1 MDKPYLPATN
11 IPLQSFEIKKMKVF
25 KFGGASLRHAA
36 AIKNAARIVEAA
48 TGEPVLVVGS
58 AIGKTT
64 NALEKVV
71 ELIAQNRTAD
81 KELAALEGYH
91 IAIMDD
97 LFGPGDPVY
106 AQVGSQF
113 EAIRQ
118 TTAGEQ
124 EYDCVY
130 DQIVAR
136 GELISTIIL
145 AGLLKKKNSVQWLD
159 AREYVAT
166 DSHFR
171 EARVDW
177 ALTQEHIRQLRS
189 QTGYSIFVTQ
199 GFIGR
204 DPQRRTTTLGR
215 EGSDYTAAI
224 FGSSLD
230 AESVT
235 IWKDVP
241 GVMNADPKRF
251 DGAVVFEELP
261 FKEAAEMT
269 YYGASVIHPKTI
281 KPLAN
286 KNIPL
291 LVKNFDDPSLP
302 GTRIHNCTISNL
314 PPLIVLKENQCII
327 SCKVTDFSFIDE
339 EQVGVIFQALA
350 HFNIRINMMQ
360 NSAISFSICMDYR
373 EARIQKLIETLGA
386 SFEVYYNMGL
396 TLITVKNY
404 DKRLFDLFR
413 SRPGIVLEQSSRS
426 TLQLLVRSGD
436 GAENFRITSDLLLG

>member
-1 MDKPYLPATN
+1 
-11 IPLQSFEIKKMKVF
+11 MKIF
-25 KFGGASLRHAA
+25 KFGGASLRQAA
-36 AIKNAARIVEAA
+36 AIKNAAHIVAS
-48 TGEPVLVVGS
+48 TGDEPVLIVAS

-71 ELIAQNRTAD
+71 ELIAHNQSPD
-81 KELAALEGYH
+81 KELSTLEGYH
-91 IAIMDD
+91 IAIMDE
-97 LFGPGDPVY
+97 LFGHGDPVFQLV
-106 AQVGSQF
+106 AEHFQR
-113 EAIRQ
+113 IK
-118 TTAGEQ
+118 TTAADGV
-124 EYDCVY
+124 EYDALY
-130 DQIVAR
+130 DQVVAT
-136 GELISTIIL
+136 GELVSTIIL
-145 AGLLKKKNSVQWLD
+145 AEYLKKRLHVTWLD
-159 AREYVAT
+159 ARDFIVT

-171 EARVDW
+171 EGRVHW
-177 ALTQEHIRQLRS
+177 PTTQRRISELDTKTRG
-189 QTGYSIFVTQ
+189 TKYVTQ

-204 DPQRRTTTLGR
+204 DAQGRTTTLGR

-224 FGSSLD
+224 FGYCMA

-251 DGAVVFEELP
+251 DGTVVFEELP

-291 LVKNFDDPSLP
+291 LVKNFDNPSLP
-302 GTRIHNCTISNL
+302 GTTIHNCTLANI
-314 PPLIVLKENQCII
+314 PPLVVLKENQCII

-339 EQVGVIFQALA
+339 GQVGVIFQALA
-350 HFNIRINMMQ
+350 RFSVRVNMMQ
-360 NSAISFSICMDYR
+360 NSAISFSFCIDYR
-373 EARIQKLIETLGA
+373 ESQIQRLIDALSGT
-386 SFEVYYNMGL
+386 FEVYYNTGL
-396 TLITVKNY
+396 TLITIKNY

-426 TLQLLVRSGD
+426 TLQLVVRAD
-436 GAENFRITSDLLLG
+436 NFKISSDLLLG

>member
-1 MDKPYLPATN
+1 
-11 IPLQSFEIKKMKVF
+11 MKVF

-36 AIKNAARIVEAA
+36 AIKNAARIVEASA
-48 TGEPVLVVGS
+48 GDSVLVVGS

-71 ELIAQNRTAD
+71 ELIAQNRSAD
-81 KELAALEGYH
+81 KELSALEGYH
-91 IAIMDD
+91 IAIMDE
-97 LFGPGDPVY
+97 LFGPGDSVY
-106 AQVGSQF
+106 ALVDEQF
-113 EAIRQ
+113 QTIRRMS
-118 TTAGEQ
+118 AGGL
-124 EYDCVY
+124 EYDCIY
-130 DQIVAR
+130 DHVVAR

-145 AGLLKKKNSVQWLD
+145 AQFLKKTLPAQWID
-159 AREYVAT
+159 ARDYIIT

-171 EARVDW
+171 EGRVEW
-177 ALTQEHIRQLRS
+177 TLTQQRIRQLLPRLE
-189 QTGYSIFVTQ
+189 GNVLVTQ
-199 GFIGR
+199 GFIGQ
-204 DPQRRTTTLGR
+204 DLHGKTTTLGR

-230 AESVT
+230 ASSVT

-251 DGAVVFEELP
+251 DGASVFEELP

-286 KNIPL
+286 RNIPL

-302 GTRIHNCTISNL
+302 GTKIHSCTVANL

-339 EQVGVIFQALA
+339 GQVGVIFQALA
-350 HFNIRINMMQ
+350 QLNIRINMMQ
-360 NSAISFSICMDYR
+360 NSAITFSICMDYR
-373 EARIQKLIETLGA
+373 EVRVQKLIEMLGA
-386 SFEVYYNMGL
+386 SFEVYYNTGL
-396 TLITVKNY
+396 TLITIKNY

-426 TLQLLVRSGD
+426 TLQLLVRAGD
-436 GAENFRITSDLLLG
+436 GPDNFRISSDLLLG